1 MAARYKHWRN
11 VVGIIVLLFA
21 PLFISSVAKATIQG
35 STVIGDYYLYAEV
48 TNYSAGSSSCG
59 NALNRTSGC
68 NVNIYRCKRTG
79 GTVLKNTCKKIIK
92 NARLGHANTLDSIWG
107 TNHFYVYNGWCN
119 PKTMGGSIC
128 VKGCFDTSGHKVKV
142 SECNKESKSRANN
155 DSNYFKSHA
164 GDCKHNQGYARYK
177 VGKSEYFIKGFSHC
191 RGGGNKISIFKNKN
205 HQKTISGLKPG
216 RELEDV
222 MVDCSGNKNYCVIRY
237 TVNGDTGHLYGV
249 NYKLPKSSD
258 AAVSTQEI
266 KKYKGK
272 HISPASPKKIK
283 SKATTKSNYDGTV
296 DTTFFGKIKGDDKG
310 CSVFMV
316 LNFIIEILTYGI
328 GITAVIGIS
337 VFGIM
342 YLTAGGDVGKTTKA
356 KKRIYE
362 IIIGLA
368 IYAVLWAL
376 LNFLLPGGNLN
387 SSNQCKTEE
396 STSEN

>member
-1 MAARYKHWRN
+1 
-11 VVGIIVLLFA
+11 
-21 PLFISSVAKATIQG
+21 
-35 STVIGDYYLYAEV
+35 
-48 TNYSAGSSSCG
+48 
-59 NALNRTSGC
+59 
-68 NVNIYRCKRTG
+68 
-79 GTVLKNTCKKIIK
+79 
-92 NARLGHANTLDSIWG
+92 
-107 TNHFYVYNGWCN
+107 
-119 PKTMGGSIC
+119 
-128 VKGCFDTSGHKVKV
+128 
-142 SECNKESKSRANN
+142 
-155 DSNYFKSHA
+155 
-164 GDCKHNQGYARYK
+164 
-177 VGKSEYFIKGFSHC
+177 
-191 RGGGNKISIFKNKN
+191 
-205 HQKTISGLKPG
+205 
-216 RELEDV
+216 